1 MQLASYI
8 CICTLHITIQLHIVK
23 FHKFKVLFSYIM
35 LRCLMLQSL
44 DAKLDVR
51 QLLQMTHLAILKQ
64 LLPITKKHHVIC
76 ESSEVYFVHPAALHI
91 LIK

>member
-1 MQLASYI
+1 
-8 CICTLHITIQLHIVK
+8 
-23 FHKFKVLFSYIM
+23 
-35 LRCLMLQSL
+35 MLQSL

-64 LLPITKKHHVIC
+64 SLPITREYHVTC

-91 LIK
+91 LIKQ

>member
-1 MQLASYI
+1 
-8 CICTLHITIQLHIVK
+8 
-23 FHKFKVLFSYIM
+23 M
-35 LRCLMLQSL
+35 LRCLMLQNL
-44 DAKLDVR
+44 DAKLDVQ

-64 LLPITKKHHVIC
+64 SLPITKKHQVTC

>member
-8 CICTLHITIQLHIVK
+8 ATYLYTTYNHIHIVK
-23 FHKFKVLFSYIM
+23 FQKFAVLVSYIM

-44 DAKLDVR
+44 DAKLDVQ
-51 QLLQMTHLAILKQ
+51 QLLQMTHVATLKQ
-64 LLPITKKHHVIC
+64 LLPITRKHYVMC

>member
-1 MQLASYI
+1 MQIASYI
-8 CICTLHITIQLHIVK
+8 HICTLHITMYIIVK
-23 FHKFKVLFSYIM
+23 FHKFAVLVSYIM

-44 DAKLDVR
+44 DAKLDVH
-51 QLLQMTHLAILKQ
+51 QLLQMTHLATLKQ
-64 LLPITKKHHVIC
+64 SLPITKKHQVTC